1 MSKKYTGKELAVK
14 REIDRINR
22 QIRQAFTKLGADSR
36 LAQQYETLLYG
47 GEKKKTESISDMRG
61 KGFQGVRYTKE
72 GIPQISASAGA
83 IWEFANITSF
93 QKQLQILG
101 KQQTVK
107 QAQQAMIAAY
117 ETRTGEKV
125 SGRGAIKYAIEEEK
139 KRYSTNEKIFHA
151 QLEKLYKIEKKR
163 GVKLKATDDLKQIS
177 KGRWT
182 SEGELAAMIR
192 IVNDAIRADEEDNI
206 EIIRDKFGENQW

>member
-1 MSKKYTGKELAVK
+1 MAKKFTGKELEVK

-22 QIRQAFTKLGADSR
+22 QIRQAFTKFGADSR

-47 GEKKKTESISDMRG
+47 GTRGGETIAHMRG
-61 KGFQGVRYTKE
+61 KGFEGVRYTKE

-83 IWEFANITSF
+83 IWEFANISAY
-93 QKQLQILG
+93 QKQLKILG

-107 QAQQAMIAAY
+107 SAQSAMVKAF
-117 ETRTGEKV
+117 ETRTGQTVK
-125 SGRGAIKYAIEEEK
+125 GRQAMQAAIQEEK
-139 KRYSTNEKIFHA
+139 QRYSESEKAFSG
-151 QLEKLYKIEKKR
+151 QLAKLYEIEKKR
-163 GVKLKATDDLKQIS
+163 GVKLKAHEDIKALS

-182 SEGELAAMIR
+182 SESDMQKMTEIL
-192 IVNDAIRADEEDNI
+192 NKAIEDENA